1 MAVGNLLKELAAGCY
16 RWLLVGCDGALH
28 GVYAAE
34 VGIAQAGHTAIDL
47 HDMLLN
53 RAVFQCNTGD
63 ELHRGTSLDFLL
75 TTVLFLIHC
84 RIGDLYDAK
93 LIKIRH
99 LSMLRKDC
107 LTY

>member
-1 MAVGNLLKELAAGCY
+1 VAVGNLPKELVAGRN
-16 RWLLVGCDGALH
+16 RWFLVGCNGALH

-34 VGIAQAGHTAIDL
+34 VGIAQAGHTAIDF

-75 TTVLFLIHC
+75 TAVLFLIHC

-93 LIKIRH
+93 LIKIRR
-99 LSMLRKDC
+99 LSMSGKDR